1 MRMFRGFYNW
11 DGGSE
16 TERLRQHVAELEA
29 LLAEANQSIAY
40 WKNRYDNVAAALNYT
55 ESAHAAER
63 EEWWEL
69 VEGYAQ

>member
-1 MRMFRGFYNW
+1 MRMFRGFYGW
-11 DGGSE
+11 TGEDE
-16 TERLRQHVAELEA
+16 TETLRQRCADLEA